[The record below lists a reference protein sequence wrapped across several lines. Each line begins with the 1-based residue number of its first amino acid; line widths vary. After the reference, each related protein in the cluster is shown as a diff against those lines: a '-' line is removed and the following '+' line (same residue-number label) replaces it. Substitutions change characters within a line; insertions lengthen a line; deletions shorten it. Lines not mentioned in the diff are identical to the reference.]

1 MNLYTASSGLGKME
15 QLAVGDSPLHRLP
28 PMVKLITT
36 LVYIVA
42 VISFPINNVSGLTPY
57 IFYPACL
64 MPVSGTPAK
73 PFFARM
79 LVALPFA
86 LLGGVSNLFIL
97 RDTAFMLGGLAVTDG
112 LISFVSIMLKMLLT
126 VSAVLLLAATTPFT
140 HICRALSQLR
150 LPGVICLQLLLTYR
164 YIAVLIGEMIT
175 AVTAYR
181 LRSPLRRGI
190 HIRHIG
196 SFLGVLLL
204 RSMERADR
212 VYQAMLCRGFD
223 GTWDWVRGRRAG
235 AASLAYA
242 AIIIALCV
250 LLRFFDLSEALG
262 NLFVG

>member
-42 VISFPINNVSGLTPY
+42 VISFPIRSVSGLMPY
-57 IFYPACL
+57 IFFPAL
-64 MPVSGTPAK
+64 MMPISGTPAK
-73 PFFARM
+73 PFFTRM

-86 LLGGVSNLFIL
+86 LLGGRSSIFLL
-97 RDTAFMLGGLAVTDG
+97 RDAACTLGGLVITDG
-112 LISFVSIMLKMLLT
+112 LVSFASIMLKMLLT

-140 HICRALSQLR
+140 QICRALSRLR

-164 YIAVLIGEMIT
+164 YIAVLIGEMAT

-181 LRSPLRRGI
+181 LRSPLQRGI
-190 HIRHIG
+190 HIRHTG
-196 SFLGVLLL
+196 SFLGALML

-223 GTWDWVRGRRAG
+223 GSWDWVRGGRAG
-235 AASLAYA
+235 ASAY
-242 AIIIALCV
+242 IYGFGIAGLCA
-250 LLRFFDLSEALG
+250 LLRFVNLSEALG
-262 NLFVG
+262 NLLLG